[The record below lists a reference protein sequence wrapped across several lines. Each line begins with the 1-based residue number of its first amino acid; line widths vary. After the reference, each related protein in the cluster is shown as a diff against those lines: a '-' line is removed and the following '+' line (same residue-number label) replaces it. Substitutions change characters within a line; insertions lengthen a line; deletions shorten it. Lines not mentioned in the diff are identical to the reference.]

1 MQQIDKADPE
11 AADKST
17 TTLRV
22 TQLNPIKLGTQE
34 HTVTVTQ
41 VEQEIN
47 KRRAAVA
54 AAQGDRAHQL
64 HHYMVAQEEQ

>member
-1 MQQIDKADPE
+1 MHRIERADP
-11 AADKST
+11 AGADKST
-17 TTLRV
+17 ITLRV

-34 HTVTVTQ
+34 HTVTEIQ

-54 AAQGDRAHQL
+54 AALGDQAHRL
-64 HHYMVAQEEQ
+64 HHYTAAQEEQ